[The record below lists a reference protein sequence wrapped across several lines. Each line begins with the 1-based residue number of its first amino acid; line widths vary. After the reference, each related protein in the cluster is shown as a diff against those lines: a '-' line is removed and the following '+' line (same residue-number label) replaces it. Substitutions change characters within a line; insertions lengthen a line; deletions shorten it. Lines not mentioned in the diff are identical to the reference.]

1 MKKNP
6 ARIKKN
12 PGTTWFFNLPTFSQ
26 GAGSGAVFTNT
37 QSMGNSSQIA
47 NQRAIY
53 HRHANHIRECKRT
66 SPTNRFIEAKKSE
79 WLIIRSGIILP
90 QTCKKNRNSFLSL
103 AWLEGN

>member
-47 NQRAIY
+47 NQRAIH
-53 HRHANHIRECKRT
+53 HRHGKPHPGMQENFPDKPFHRGKEK
-66 SPTNRFIEAKKSE
+66 
-79 WLIIRSGIILP
+79 
-90 QTCKKNRNSFLSL
+90 
-103 AWLEGN
+103 